1 MTSTQLAKDWVN
13 IITLLEQGKL
23 KNPGQ
28 VKKTALTPE
37 KHLQMKKYGQDQPST
52 PQSIT
57 SVNSLH
63 MKSENPNADSS

>member
-1 MTSTQLAKDWVN
+1 
-13 IITLLEQGKL
+13 
-23 KNPGQ
+23 

-57 SVNSLH
+57 SVDSLH
-63 MKSENPNADSS
+63 MKSENPNVDDSS